1 MPSTG
6 FEPAMPAIR
15 RPQTY
20 ALNLA
25 ATEIGEVECT
35 LEIITSDTEN
45 AVPQVGTFQF
55 HRNNTDVLTFVLRL
69 NMSSL
74 LQNYSE
80 GKEFYSTVKI

>member
-1 MPSTG
+1 
-6 FEPAMPAIR
+6 
-15 RPQTY
+15 
-20 ALNLA
+20 
-25 ATEIGEVECT
+25 
-35 LEIITSDTEN
+35 
-45 AVPQVGTFQF
+45 VPQVGTFQF